1 MIEFSFA
8 LTVRYDHERP
18 FGQSRVEL
26 VIDTGEGPFSLPVC
40 DYLGDALVQLQNH
53 VIAPGIAR
61 LQRAETPVRHEAEN
75 TSGKK
80 ENPS

>member
-1 MIEFSFA
+1 MIEFSLG
-8 LTVRYDHERP
+8 LTVRYDEGRP

-26 VIDTGEGPFSLPVC
+26 VVNTGEGPFSLPVC
-40 DYLGDALVQLQNH
+40 DYLGDALIQLQNH

-61 LQRAETPVRHEAEN
+61 LQRAETSVRHEAEN
-75 TSGKK
+75 TSGK